1 MTDQKSIADIV
12 QAEIARAY
20 FVTAWA
26 DQQDADPNGMNL
38 SGIEITEVAPEE
50 TDPEA
55 LEAAAVLA
63 TALCQCNGVANLE
76 ELFERAEDV
85 PKNGFADRALTPE
98 LFGWY
103 LGMEGMGHGVGLDSF
118 GIDSVDGGIVRTGEV
133 LKVVGNTETIAVP
146 YLESITL

>member
-1 MTDQKSIADIV
+1 MTDQQNISDIV

-26 DQQDADPNGMNL
+26 DKQDADPGGMNL

-55 LEAAAVLA
+55 LEAAAVLTA
-63 TALCQCNGVANLE
+63 ALCQCNGVANLE
-76 ELFERAEDV
+76 ELFERAEEV
-85 PKNGFADRALTPE
+85 PKNGFADRELTPK

-118 GIDSVDGGIVRTGEV
+118 GIDSIDGGIVRTGEV
-133 LKVVGNTETIAVP
+133 LKAVGTPETLAVP
-146 YLESITL
+146 YLESIIL